1 MNVNILLVIFRARL
15 GLILFTLALTVVAS
29 VIFTSLQP
37 SRYVAKTSLVLNVS
51 GATPF
56 EQGSRSAQLS
66 ASYIATQLDII
77 SSQSVALKVVDNLDI
92 VNDEKLKRV
101 LLQDHDGSIAVR
113 DRLANKLQGF
123 LSVQPSQDSRVVE
136 LTFTFTDA
144 ELAALMANAFADAY
158 IDTNL
163 QLNMEPA
170 ARSAVWFDDQ
180 IKVFRKRLE
189 EAQRRLT
196 DYQQQQ
202 GIVMID
208 ERLDTETNRLNE
220 LSKNYVD
227 AQSDTYDVKS
237 RQLGQNHPEYVRAI
251 KRENSLRETLED
263 QKKRFLEI
271 KQQRDELDVLAREVE
286 TEQQAYES
294 MLKRYYETKL
304 ESQFNQTNISI
315 LNRATKPLGPSSP
328 NMTVNIISAVFLGT
342 ILGAILAFLVEIF
355 DRRIRA
361 EEDVD
366 DLFGTKLLA
375 QV

>member
-1 MNVNILLVIFRARL
+1 MNVNILLVIFRARM
-15 GLILFTLALTVVAS
+15 GLILFTLILTLVAS
-29 VIFTSLQP
+29 VIFTMLQP
-37 SRYVAKTSLVLNVS
+37 SRYIARTSLVLNVA

-56 EQGSRSAQLS
+56 EQGSMSAQLT
-66 ASYIATQLDII
+66 AGYLATQLDII

-92 VNDEKLKRV
+92 INDERLKRT
-101 LLQDHDGSIAVR
+101 LLQDHDGSMAVR
-113 DRLANKLQGF
+113 DRLASKLSGF
-123 LSVQPSQDSRVVE
+123 LSVHPSRDSRVVE
-136 LTFTFTDA
+136 LAFTFTDA
-144 ELAALMANAFADAY
+144 EVAALMANAFADAY
-158 IDTNL
+158 IETNL

-227 AQSDTYDVKS
+227 AQSQTYDVKS

-251 KRENSLRETLED
+251 KRERSLKSELED
-263 QKKRFLEI
+263 QKSRFLEI
-271 KQQRDELDVLAREVE
+271 KQQRDELDVLAREME

-315 LNRATKPLGPSSP
+315 LNRANKPVGPSSP
-328 NMTVNIISAVFLGT
+328 NMAVNIVSAVFLGT
-342 ILGAILAFLVEIF
+342 ILGAVLAFLVEIF

-361 EEDVD
+361 EEDID
-366 DLFGTKLLA
+366 DLFGAKLLA

>member
-1 MNVNILLVIFRARL
+1 MNVNILLVIFRARM
-15 GLILFTLALTVVAS
+15 GLILFTLILTLVAS
-29 VIFTSLQP
+29 VVFTMLQP
-37 SRYVAKTSLVLNVS
+37 SRYIARTSLVLNVA

-56 EQGSRSAQLS
+56 EQGSMSAQLT
-66 ASYIATQLDII
+66 AGYLATQLDII
-77 SSQSVALKVVDNLDI
+77 SSQSVALRVVDNLDI
-92 VNDEKLKRV
+92 ENDERLKRT
-101 LLQDHDGSIAVR
+101 LLQDHDGVMAVR
-113 DRLANKLQGF
+113 DRLASKLSGF
-123 LSVQPSQDSRVVE
+123 LSVQPSRDSRVVE
-136 LTFTFTDA
+136 LAFTFTDA
-144 ELAALMANAFADAY
+144 EVAALMANAFADAY
-158 IDTNL
+158 IETNL

-227 AQSDTYDVKS
+227 AQSQTYDVKS

-251 KRENSLRETLED
+251 KRERSLKSELED
-263 QKKRFLEI
+263 QKSRFLEI
-271 KQQRDELDVLAREVE
+271 KQQRDELDVLAREME

-315 LNRATKPLGPSSP
+315 LNRANKPVGPSSP
-328 NMTVNIISAVFLGT
+328 NMAVNIVSAVFLGT
-342 ILGAILAFLVEIF
+342 ILGAVLAFLVEIF

-361 EEDVD
+361 EEDID
-366 DLFGTKLLA
+366 DLFGAKLLA

>member
-1 MNVNILLVIFRARL
+1 MNVNILLVIFRARM
-15 GLILFTLALTVVAS
+15 GLILFTLILTLVAS
-29 VIFTSLQP
+29 VVFTMLQP
-37 SRYVAKTSLVLNVS
+37 SRYIARTSLVLNVA

-56 EQGSRSAQLS
+56 EQGSMSAQLT
-66 ASYIATQLDII
+66 AGYLATQLDII
-77 SSQSVALKVVDNLDI
+77 SSQSVALRVVDNLDI
-92 VNDEKLKRV
+92 ENDERLKRT
-101 LLQDHDGSIAVR
+101 LLQDHDGVMAVR
-113 DRLANKLQGF
+113 DRLASKLSGF
-123 LSVQPSQDSRVVE
+123 LSVHPSRDSRVVE
-136 LTFTFTDA
+136 LAFTFTDA
-144 ELAALMANAFADAY
+144 EVAALMANAFADAY
-158 IDTNL
+158 IETNL

-227 AQSDTYDVKS
+227 AQSQTYDVKS

-251 KRENSLRETLED
+251 KRERSLKSELED
-263 QKKRFLEI
+263 QKSRFLEI
-271 KQQRDELDVLAREVE
+271 KQQRDELDVLAREME

-315 LNRATKPLGPSSP
+315 LNRANKPVGPSSP
-328 NMTVNIISAVFLGT
+328 NMAVNIVSAVFLGT
-342 ILGAILAFLVEIF
+342 ILGAVLAFLVEIF

-361 EEDVD
+361 EEDID
-366 DLFGTKLLA
+366 DLFGAKLLA